1 MEYIERVRSTAFN
14 LNVKRRVMLGNFLL
28 SSKFDKY
35 NEKVRTAQKVRR
47 MFISEWCE
55 ALEKNDI
62 DVVISPTTIG
72 EEPTMIEDVVGK
84 NVNTKTRNPVF
95 EFKMDYFTAFP
106 NSLGIPSITLP
117 FQETWGKDPITGER
131 ISAYKFPTSVKIC
144 SYFGED
150 YHLLR
155 IAKQMALMIEDAGMA
170 EE

>member
-1 MEYIERVRSTAFN
+1 
-14 LNVKRRVMLGNFLL
+14 
-28 SSKFDKY
+28 
-35 NEKVRTAQKVRR
+35 
-47 MFISEWCE
+47 MFIRQWCE

-72 EEPTMIEDVVGK
+72 EEPTLIADVV
-84 NVNTKTRNPVF
+84 NTSVDTKTRNPVY
-95 EFKMDYFTAFP
+95 EFKMDYYTAFP

-117 FQETWGKDPITGER
+117 FQETWGKDPKTGER
-131 ISAYKFPTSVKIC
+131 TSAYKFPSSVKIC

-170 EE
+170 AEQI